1 MQFFK
6 LANYTL
12 KYFTSYF
19 IIGLFFIFFIEKPSF
34 ALTEITTEETCL
46 NGSISCS
53 RTFTTNNEEM
63 IIGSGGNLDLR
74 GTLIGLSNSGIIDL
88 TPSAKAF
95 VLDDGVTGAILR
107 INADS
112 GEGINMSKTNKSGA
126 AVYNKLGTS
135 FSTIEVNSGQISS
148 TDTAIFLTDSDSDGT
163 DIIVKEGATIQ
174 GSRFAI
180 RQDTYDTYPQNSS
193 GLGADP
199 PENDGS
205 SSVPS
210 GTLNLRVNNSGIIS
224 ANQQLIS
231 RPFNEGSTQGYAFY
245 IGGED
250 RVATNLKI
258 TNNSTGEIY
267 GKMFFGY
274 RVFDSNYKDKDYVK
288 SEILIENEG
297 LISTEAISNNFDTKL
312 TIVNRGDILLQSS
325 PIGTAGFYEVFNGFN
340 LTDSDSDGFYEYSFE
355 NDLGDTLSGELTISP
370 TYVAELPNNIR
381 LQSDGDSITN
391 YGTIVGDIASFR
403 DSQNINLFGG
413 SYTGKIIFA
422 GNINF
427 GNDLEKNAI
436 IGDFITR
443 VDRYTDISKSRINI
457 GTNAYNIAAGS
468 GYSGDLLI
476 SVSGS
481 DEPTISTTFTNDG
494 ALGRLNFQGNTVIP
508 TGVKLNI
515 NTLENYSYLKSGYE
529 YTVIDGNSAE
539 INGTSTD
546 NDTSTSSGSDVKKVQ
561 DEDITIND
569 VATNTIGLLT
579 FHSKATDLDS
589 LTDDTYHDLV
599 IIATRRTDFT
609 DDIIANEVFGTIDK
623 IGSEATGELKE
634 LQKYVDLTEKDS
646 DREDALISS
655 SPINN
660 ANLELATMV
669 PIHKFLE
676 ATNRRFDSLL
686 SLRNQDNSYS
696 SSKNYSRYNKDKYGR
711 ALVFCS
717 PSKKSK
723 YKFINSDSG
732 EIYES
737 EVKNET
743 SQTEII
749 KNESNKEQVKSYC
762 ISRKDFEN
770 GNNNLISQNN
780 FNKETSKKASWGQVF
795 GASSTRDGE
804 NSYSGYNADT
814 AGFAIGGDIEI
825 DKKSL
830 IGVAVSYAKSN
841 ITSDNKSRKSDV
853 DSYQANLYGG
863 RFYDNNS
870 FWDAILG
877 IAWNEYNSRRSI
889 SAVNHTAQANYD
901 GQDYIARLR
910 GGVIYDRVRN
920 SNFSITPE
928 ISATFVHRET
938 SSYEEK
944 EAGTL
949 NLAVDATNDQYLEGR
964 IGYNISH
971 ESSGKQ
977 IERKIRFHNSYGYNF
992 LNKKRKVVSRFVGH
1006 QEKNTFISD
1015 ADGSST
1021 LRFGLGIDLTK
1032 LNQSNILSLD
1042 YNLDMMSN
1050 YISHS
1055 GSLRIRHEF

>member
-1 MQFFK
+1 MKFIS
-6 LANYTL
+6 

-19 IIGLFFIFFIEKPSF
+19 IIGLFFVFFIEKPSF
-34 ALTEITTEETCL
+34 ALTEITAEEICL
-46 NGSISCS
+46 NGSDSCS
-53 RTFTTNNEEM
+53 KIFTTNNEEM

-74 GTLIGLSNSGIIDL
+74 GTLIGLSDSGIIDL

-95 VLDDGVTGAILR
+95 VLDDGITGAILR
-107 INADS
+107 INADN

-126 AVYNKLGTS
+126 AVYSKLGTS
-135 FSTIEVNSGQISS
+135 FATIEVNSGKISS
-148 TDTAIFLTDSDSDGT
+148 TDTAIFLTDSDLAGT
-163 DIIVKEGATIQ
+163 DIVVKEGATIQ

-193 GLGADP
+193 GLGSNP

-205 SSVPS
+205 SSVPL

-224 ANQQLIS
+224 ADQQLIS
-231 RPFNEGSTQGYAFY
+231 RPFNEGSTQGYSFY

-250 RVATNLKI
+250 RIATNLKI

-267 GKMFFGY
+267 GKMFFGF

-288 SEILIENEG
+288 SEILIENDG

-325 PIGTAGFYEVFNGFN
+325 PIGTSGFYEVFNDFN
-340 LTDSDSDGFYEYSFE
+340 LIDSDSDGFYEYSFE
-355 NDLGDTLSGELTISP
+355 NDLGDTVSGELTINP
-370 TYVAELPNNIR
+370 TYIAESPDKIK
-381 LQSDGDSITN
+381 LQSDDDSITN
-391 YGTIVGDIASFR
+391 YGKIVGDINSFR

-413 SYTGKIIFA
+413 SYTGEIIFA

-436 IGDFITR
+436 IADFITR
-443 VDRYTDISKSRINI
+443 TDRYTDIGKSRIDI
-457 GTNAYNIAAGS
+457 GTKDYNIAAGS
-468 GYSGDLLI
+468 GYNGDFLI

-494 ALGRLNFQGNTVIP
+494 TLGRLNFQGNTVIP
-508 TGVKLNI
+508 TGVKFNI

-539 INGTSTD
+539 ITGTSFD
-546 NDTSTSSGSDVKKVQ
+546 NDTSTSSGSNVKKVQ
-561 DEDITIND
+561 DENITIND

-579 FHSKATDLDS
+579 FHTEARDADS
-589 LTDDTYHDLV
+589 IADDTYHDLV
-599 IIATRRTDFT
+599 LIANRRTDFT
-609 DDIIANEVFGTIDK
+609 NNKIATEIFKTIDI
-623 IGSEATGELKE
+623 IGSEATGELKA

-655 SPINN
+655 SSTNN
-660 ANLELATMV
+660 ANLELVTMV

-686 SLRNQDNSYS
+686 ISRNKDNSS
-696 SSKNYSRYNKDKYGR
+696 TSSKHYSKYNKDKYGR

-737 EVKNET
+737 EIKNNLNT
-743 SQTEII
+743 TAII
-749 KNESNKEQVKSYC
+749 KNESEKEAIKSYC
-762 ISRKDFEN
+762 ISRADFEN
-770 GNNNLISQNN
+770 DNNNLISQDK
-780 FNKETSKKASWGQVF
+780 FAKETKEKASWGQVF
-795 GASSTRDGE
+795 GAASTRDGE

-825 DKKSL
+825 DKKSV

-853 DSYQANLYGG
+853 DTYQANLYGG

-877 IAWNEYNSRRSI
+877 IAWNEYVSRRSI
-889 SAVNHTAQANYD
+889 SAVNNTATASYN

-910 GGVIYDRVRN
+910 GGIVYDRIRN
-920 SNFSITPE
+920 SNFDIIPE
-928 ISATFVHRET
+928 ISATFVHREIG
-938 SSYEEK
+938 SYTEE

-949 NLAVDATNDQYLEGR
+949 NLAVDATKDQYLEGR

-971 ESSGKQ
+971 KKSGKK
-977 IERKIRFHNSYGYNF
+977 IDRNIRFHNSYGYNF
-992 LNKKRKVVSRFVGH
+992 LNKKRTTVSQFIGH
-1006 QEKNTFISD
+1006 QEKNTVISD
-1015 ADGSST
+1015 ADGAST
-1021 LRFGLGIDLTK
+1021 LRFGIGIDLTK
-1032 LNQSNILSLD
+1032 INQSNILSLD